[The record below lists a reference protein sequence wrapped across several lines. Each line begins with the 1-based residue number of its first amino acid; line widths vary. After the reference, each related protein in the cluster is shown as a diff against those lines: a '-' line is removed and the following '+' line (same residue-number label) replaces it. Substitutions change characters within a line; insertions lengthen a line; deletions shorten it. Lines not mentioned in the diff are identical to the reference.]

1 MGGGPIICPLVRN
14 MLSAFPSHGN
24 LRHFLRFRQIAQ
36 ATNEKESKQWKA
48 MPLTSVYS
56 TMSATQLSHPFD
68 SFESQQ
74 KSSIPA
80 FLHMRMADLVPTN

>member
-1 MGGGPIICPLVRN
+1 MILVVPISCFSGFRVDLALLVNTTHAPRD
-14 MLSAFPSHGN
+14 PSP
-24 LRHFLRFRQIAQ
+24 RPPDA
-36 ATNEKESKQWKA
+36 
-48 MPLTSVYS
+48 SVYS

-80 FLHMRMADLVPTN
+80 FLHMRMADLVPMN